1 MIWINES
8 KSAPDPKGDKSM
20 ANFKVLAATFSA
32 ALLVAACGGGGDGN
46 QTPRVAFTSVV
57 SFGDSLSDV
66 GTYRVGPIAA
76 AGGGRFTVNPSVVAT
91 PTIWPEFVAAQL
103 GLSSCAA
110 RVGGFGS
117 TETAVTGCRN
127 YAQGGA
133 RVQNPKGVGNPV
145 GVGFIAGPLTEPVVT
160 QLANYAADNGS
171 ANFTDKQLVT
181 VLAGANDIF
190 GLADDLTAAATAAGN
205 AAFAQSL
212 VGQFVA
218 GAPAANQAAAL
229 GAIGLAVQTEASK
242 PTATAATIVT
252 AAATAA
258 ATHAAMNAYT
268 NSAVANAAAIGATAG
283 AAAVTA
289 GNTYAATTGAAIAVA
304 GMTTAG
310 TTLAGYVKDKI
321 VANGAKYVAVS
332 NLPDVSLTPS
342 AASSP
347 STQPLVLAMTM
358 AFNKALQDGLAGTPG
373 VVIIDAFAN
382 LQDQVAHP
390 ERYNLTN
397 VTTPACAVSSSLTCT
412 ASTLIAGDTSHY
424 LFADGV
430 HPTPYVHKLQA
441 QLVLSYLVKAG
452 WL

>member
-1 MIWINES
+1 M
-8 KSAPDPKGDKSM
+8 M
-20 ANFKVLAATFSA
+20 NFKTLWPALGA

-66 GTYRVGPIAA
+66 GTYRAGPITA

-91 PTIWPEFVAAQL
+91 PTIWIELVAAQL
-103 GLSSCAA
+103 GLTSCAA
-110 RVGGFGS
+110 RNGGFGS
-117 TETAVTGCRN
+117 VEVPVAGCRN

-133 RVQNPKGVGNPV
+133 RVQDPKGVGNSV
-145 GVGFIAGPLTEPVVT
+145 GVGFTAGALTEPVVT
-160 QLANYAADNGS
+160 QLANYAVDNGS

-190 GLADDLTAAATAAGN
+190 GLTDQLKLDATAAGN

-229 GAIGLAVQTEASK
+229 GAIGLAVQTEAGK
-242 PTATAATIVT
+242 PTASASTIVT

-258 ATHAAMNAYT
+258 ATHAAMNGYT
-268 NSAVANAAAIGATAG
+268 NSAVANAAAIGAAAG
-283 AAAVTA
+283 AAATTA
-289 GNTYAATTGAAIAVA
+289 GNTYAATTGAGIALA

-310 TTLAGYVKDKI
+310 TTLAGYIKDKI
-321 VANGAKYVAVS
+321 VAKGAKYVAVS

-358 AFNKALQDGLAGTPG
+358 AFNKALQDGLVGTPG
-373 VVIIDAFAN
+373 VIIIDAFVN

-390 ERYNLTN
+390 ERYSLTN
-397 VTTPACAVSSSLTCT
+397 VTTPACAVASSLTCT
-412 ASTLIAGDTSHY
+412 SATLIAGDTSHY

-441 QLVLSYLVKAG
+441 QLVATYLAKAG

>member
-1 MIWINES
+1 MRH
-8 KSAPDPKGDKSM
+8 
-20 ANFKVLAATFSA
+20 FKTLAAALGA

-46 QTPRVAFTSVV
+46 QSPRVAFTSVV

-66 GTYRVGPIAA
+66 GTYRVGQVAA
-76 AGGGRFTVNPSVVAT
+76 AGGGRFTVNPSVVTT
-91 PTIWPEFVAAQL
+91 PTIWTEFVAQQL
-103 GLSSCAA
+103 GLTSCAA
-110 RVGGFGS
+110 RNGGFGS
-117 TETAVTGCRN
+117 AETPVSGCHN

-133 RVQNPKGVGNPV
+133 RVQNPKGVGNSV

-171 ANFTDKQLVT
+171 ENFTDKQLVT

-190 GLADDLTAAATAAGN
+190 GLTDQLKADATAAGN

-218 GAPAANQAAAL
+218 GAPPANQTAAL
-229 GAIGLAVQTEASK
+229 GAIGLAVQTEAGNPS
-242 PTATAATIVT
+242 ATAPSIVT

-258 ATHAAMNAYT
+258 ATHAAMNGYT
-268 NSAVANAAAIGATAG
+268 NSAVANAASIGETAG

-289 GNTYAATTGAAIAVA
+289 GNTYAATTGAGIAVA

-310 TTLAGYVKDKI
+310 TTLAGYIKDKI
-321 VANGAKYVAVS
+321 VAKGAKYVAVS

-358 AFNKALQDGLAGTPG
+358 AFNEALQAGLAGTSG
-373 VVIIDAFAN
+373 VIIIDAFAN

-390 ERYNLTN
+390 DRYNLTN
-397 VTTPACAVSSSLTCT
+397 VTTSACAVASSLTCT
-412 ASTLIAGDTSHY
+412 SATLIAGDTTHY

-441 QLVLSYLVKAG
+441 QLVASYLAKAG

>member
-1 MIWINES
+1 MTY
-8 KSAPDPKGDKSM
+8 
-20 ANFKVLAATFSA
+20 FKASWA
-32 ALLVAACGGGGDGN
+32 ALGAAILVAACGGGGDGN
-46 QTPRVAFTSVV
+46 QSPRIAFTSMV

-66 GTYRVGPIAA
+66 GTYRIGPIAQ
-76 AGGGRFTVNPSVVAT
+76 AGGGRFTINPSVVTT
-91 PTIWPEFVAAQL
+91 PSIWTEFVAAQL
-103 GLSSCAA
+103 GLTSCAA
-110 RVGGFGS
+110 RNGYGPVNIP
-117 TETAVTGCRN
+117 VVGCRN

-133 RVQNPKGVGNPV
+133 RVQNP
-145 GVGFIAGPLTEPVVT
+145 AGTGHADGALTEPVVT
-160 QLANYAADNGS
+160 QLANYATDNGS

-229 GAIGLAVQTEASK
+229 GAIGLAVQTEAVK
-242 PTATAATIVT
+242 PTATATTIVG
-252 AAATAA
+252 AAALAA
-258 ATHAAMNAYT
+258 GTHAAINGYT
-268 NSAVANAAAIGATAG
+268 NSAVANAASIGATAG
-283 AAAVTA
+283 AAGVTA
-289 GNTYAATTGAAIAVA
+289 GNTYAATTGAGIAVA
-304 GMTTAG
+304 GMSTAG

-321 VANGAKYVAVS
+321 VAKGAKYVAVS

-347 STQPLVLAMTM
+347 GTQPLVLAMTM

-373 VVIIDAFAN
+373 VIIIDAFGN

-390 ERYNLTN
+390 DRYNLTN
-397 VTTPACAVSSSLTCT
+397 VTKPACDPTKAPSSLICT
-412 ASTLIAGDTSHY
+412 SATLIAGDTSHY

-430 HPTPYVHKLQA
+430 HPTPYVHKLQG
-441 QLVLSYLVKAG
+441 QLVLSYLAKAG